1 MMNDMKDVEEI
12 KKEVREH
19 WRKSWEIGADWTLS
33 NLDRERFENI
43 KAMFEERCDN
53 ERPLEAMNI
62 LDLMILD
69 KLNEILAIFDGYDET
84 IEMEADL
91 IGEDELREAR
101 ALARPYDDD
110 EAVMVKAITLEGSHD
125 IVKAFWKPSPFN

>member
-1 MMNDMKDVEEI
+1 MMSEMKDVEAI

-43 KAMFEERCDN
+43 KAMFEERCTN

-69 KLNEILAIFDGYDET
+69 RLNEILAIFDGYDET
-84 IEMEADL
+84 IEMEAQMNEESL
-91 IGEDELREAR
+91 RDERTWLS
-101 ALARPYDDD
+101 PYDDG
-110 EAVMVKAITLEGSHD
+110 EAAMMKDFTLEGSHD
-125 IVKAFWKPSPFN
+125 IVRAFWKPSPFN

>member
-1 MMNDMKDVEEI
+1 MMSEMKDVEAI

-43 KAMFEERCDN
+43 KAMFEERCTN

-69 KLNEILAIFDGYDET
+69 RLNEILAIFDGYDET
-84 IEMEADL
+84 IEMEAHMSEEAL
-91 IGEDELREAR
+91 RDERTWST
-101 ALARPYDDD
+101 PYDDGD
-110 EAVMVKAITLEGSHD
+110 EAMMKEITLVGSHD

>member
-1 MMNDMKDVEEI
+1 MKDMEEI

-43 KAMFEERCDN
+43 KSMFDDRCN
-53 ERPLEAMNI
+53 NGRPLEAMNI

-69 KLNEILAIFDGYDET
+69 RLNEILAIFDGYDET
-84 IEMEADL
+84 IEMEADMS
-91 IGEDELREAR
+91 EDALRDEGTWR
-101 ALARPYDDD
+101 LSFKD
-110 EAVMVKAITLEGSHD
+110 EAAMMKDFTLEGSHD
-125 IVKAFWKPSPFN
+125 IVRAYWKPSPFN